1 MPFRQSLI
9 LVSALCAAAC
19 GGSSSSGYSSPPPAP
34 TPTTPPP
41 VTVSIVPGARTMTT
55 NAYSPN
61 PLTVPRGTTVTWV
74 NNDTSTHNA
83 ASNNVFNTPFI
94 APGGR
99 ESVTFQ
105 NAGTFPYFCTI
116 HPGMVGTLT
125 VQ

>member
-1 MPFRQSLI
+1 MALRVFRVLA
-9 LVSALCAAAC
+9 LACTCALCSACDEKAKAPAAPAAPT
-19 GGSSSSGYSSPPPAP
+19 PPPA
-34 TPTTPPP
+34 P
-41 VTVSIVPGARTMTT
+41 VTVSIVAGARTMTT
-55 NAYSPN
+55 TAYSPN
-61 PLTVPRGTTVTWV
+61 PLTIPRGTTVTWV

-94 APGGR
+94 PPGGR

-105 NAGTFPYFCTI
+105 NAGSFPYFCTI